1 MKRMKK
7 KRIRI
12 KPMPIVEVLPGIVL
26 MAVLF
31 GMLVWVI
38 SENLPDLSTV
48 YAQEI
53 AGEVLNTE
61 SPETS
66 DNGENS
72 ETQEEAVTTEST
84 EISNTENTEEAES
97 TENAGSTEDTEIS
110 ESTEAV
116 DGTESTEEPEPP
128 KCICTDTCQVHGFN
142 AECEVCNADFEKC
155 SYISPNVKIAIITPS
170 GWHNESAKVE
180 VSVTDTVN
188 SGNFAI
194 QSVKAK
200 ISQNGSWTDITED
213 MFLEISEDSSVYV
226 LVTDQKGKTYERNR
240 YISCFDKEKPVLNA
254 AVSSGL
260 LSIQAHDTAS
270 GVKAVYVNGYEF
282 TELTNGTLNIRLQQF
297 DAGYEYFTIQ
307 AMDHAGN
314 MSEVYKTENPY
325 YTNPETE
332 NSGTGK
338 NPAEQLPESA
348 EPDKPSDATG
358 TVTGHNKV
366 DSDGEEMEKSNASKE
381 FYTIQTESEKTFYLI
396 IDRTGESE
404 TVYFLTEIDENDLL
418 NVTEKQS
425 ETLPQNSAALESAI
439 PTGNEELLDKE
450 ESSTEIVTETENSTA
465 EDSVMEDETEI
476 AVPQDNSMVV
486 YIVLGVVCVIAI
498 GVGYYLKVYKKKGE
512 NFEEDEEE
520 ENEGWTDDAVSDEE
534 SDSFLE
540 TEEE

>member
-1 MKRMKK
+1 
-7 KRIRI
+7 
-12 KPMPIVEVLPGIVL
+12 MPIVEILPGIVL

-38 SENLPDLSTV
+38 SESLPDLSTV

-53 AGEVLNTE
+53 TGEVLNTK
-61 SPETS
+61 SLETS
-66 DNGENS
+66 DNGENF
-72 ETQEEAVTTEST
+72 ETQEETATTEST
-84 EISNTENTEEAES
+84 EIINTENTEEAEN
-97 TENAGSTEDTEIS
+97 TGSTEDTEIS
-110 ESTEAV
+110 ESTESV
-116 DGTESTEEPEPP
+116 DGTENTEEVEPP
-128 KCICTDTCQVHGFN
+128 KCICTDTCEAHRFN

-155 SYISPNVKIAIITPS
+155 TYISPNVKIAIITPS

-180 VSVTDTVN
+180 VSVSDTVN
-188 SGNFAI
+188 SGNFAV

-307 AMDHAGN
+307 AMDNAGN

-332 NSGTGK
+332 NNTTGK

-348 EPDKPSDATG
+348 ETDKPSNATG

-366 DSDGEEMEKSNASKE
+366 DNDGKEMEKSNASKE

-425 ETLPQNSAALESAI
+425 ETLPKNSAALESAI
-439 PTGNEELLDKE
+439 PTGNKELLNKE
-450 ESSTEIVTETENSTA
+450 ESSTEIVPETENSQA
-465 EDSVMEDETEI
+465 EDTDAEKRETEAI
-476 AVPQDNSMVV
+476 MQKDNSMMV
-486 YIVLGVVCVIAI
+486 YIMLGVVCVIAI
-498 GVGYYLKVYKKKGE
+498 GIGYYLKVYKKKGE

-520 ENEGWTDDAVSDEE
+520 ENEGWTDDASDDEE

>member
-1 MKRMKK
+1 
-7 KRIRI
+7 
-12 KPMPIVEVLPGIVL
+12 MPIVEVLPGIVL

-38 SENLPDLSTV
+38 SESLPDLSTV

-61 SPETS
+61 SPETF

-72 ETQEEAVTTEST
+72 ETQEETATTEST
-84 EISNTENTEEAES
+84 EIINTENTEEI
-97 TENAGSTEDTEIS
+97 ENTEDTEIS

-116 DGTESTEEPEPP
+116 DGTESTEETEPP
-128 KCICTDTCQVHGFN
+128 KCICTDICVVHRFN
-142 AECEVCNADFEKC
+142 EECEVCNTDFEKC
-155 SYISPNVKIAIITPS
+155 AYISPNVKITITTPS

-180 VSVTDTVN
+180 VSVSDTVN

-194 QSVKAK
+194 QSVKVK

-282 TELTNGTLNIRLQQF
+282 TELTNGILNIRLQQF

-307 AMDHAGN
+307 AMDNAGN
-314 MSEVYKTENPY
+314 MSEIYKTENPY

-332 NSGTGK
+332 NSSTGK
-338 NPAEQLPESA
+338 NPVEQLPESA
-348 EPDKPSDATG
+348 EPDKPSSATG

-425 ETLPQNSAALESAI
+425 ETLPKNSAALESAI
-439 PTGNEELLDKE
+439 PTGNEELLNKE
-450 ESSTEIVTETENSTA
+450 ESSTEIATETENATA
-465 EDSVMEDETEI
+465 EDSGAEKQEI
-476 AVPQDNSMVV
+476 EEVTPQDNSMMV
-486 YIVLGVVCVIAI
+486 YIVLGVVCVIAV

-520 ENEGWTDDAVSDEE
+520 ENEGWTDDASDDEE

>member
-1 MKRMKK
+1 MKRIKK
-7 KRIRI
+7 KRIKI
-12 KPMPIVEVLPGIVL
+12 KPMPIVEILPGIVL
-26 MAVLF
+26 MGVLL

-38 SENLPDLSTV
+38 SESLPDFSTV

-53 AGEVLNTE
+53 TGEVLHTE

-97 TENAGSTEDTEIS
+97 SENVGGTEDTEIS
-110 ESTEAV
+110 ESTEVV
-116 DGTESTEEPEPP
+116 DGTESIEEPESP
-128 KCICTDTCQVHGFN
+128 KCICMDTCVVHRFN

-155 SYISPNVKIAIITPS
+155 TYISPNVKIAIITPS

-180 VSVTDTVN
+180 VSVSDTIN
-188 SGNFAI
+188 SGNFTI

-254 AVSSGL
+254 AISSGL

-307 AMDHAGN
+307 AMDNAGN

-332 NSGTGK
+332 NNTTGK

-348 EPDKPSDATG
+348 EPDKPSNATG

-366 DSDGEEMEKSNASKE
+366 DSAGEEMEKSNASKE

-425 ETLPQNSAALESAI
+425 ETLPKNSAALESAI
-439 PTGNEELLDKE
+439 PTGNEELLNKE
-450 ESSTEIVTETENSTA
+450 ESSTEVVTETENSTP
-465 EDSVMEDETEI
+465 EDMAVEKQETET
-476 AVPQDNSMVV
+476 PKDNSTVV
-486 YIVLGVVCVIAI
+486 YIVLAVVCVMAVGI
-498 GVGYYLKVYKKKGE
+498 GYYLKVYKKKEE

-520 ENEGWTDDAVSDEE
+520 ENEGWTDDALDDEE

>member
-1 MKRMKK
+1 MKRIKK
-7 KRIRI
+7 KRIKI
-12 KPMPIVEVLPGIVL
+12 KAMPIVEILPGIVL

-38 SENLPDLSTV
+38 SESLPDLSTV

-53 AGEVLNTE
+53 TGEVLNTK
-61 SPETS
+61 SLETS

-72 ETQEEAVTTEST
+72 ETQEETATTEST
-84 EISNTENTEEAES
+84 EIINTENTEEV
-97 TENAGSTEDTEIS
+97 ENTGSTEDTEIS
-110 ESTEAV
+110 EGTEPV
-116 DGTESTEEPEPP
+116 DGTESTEEVEPP
-128 KCICTDTCQVHGFN
+128 KCICTDTCVVHRFN

-155 SYISPNVKIAIITPS
+155 AYISPNVKIAIITPS

-180 VSVTDTVN
+180 VSVSDTVN
-188 SGNFAI
+188 SGNFAV

-260 LSIQAHDTAS
+260 ISIQAHDTAS

-307 AMDHAGN
+307 AMDNAGN

-332 NSGTGK
+332 NNTTGK
-338 NPAEQLPESA
+338 NPVEQLPESA
-348 EPDKPSDATG
+348 EPDKPSNATG

-425 ETLPQNSAALESAI
+425 ETLPKNSAALESAI
-439 PTGNEELLDKE
+439 PTGNKELLNKE
-450 ESSTEIVTETENSTA
+450 ESSTEIVPETENSTA
-465 EDSVMEDETEI
+465 EDTDAEKQETEAI
-476 AVPQDNSMVV
+476 MQKDNSMMV

-498 GVGYYLKVYKKKGE
+498 GIGYYLKVYKKKVE

-520 ENEGWTDDAVSDEE
+520 ENEGWTDDALDDEE

>member
-1 MKRMKK
+1 MKRIKK

-12 KPMPIVEVLPGIVL
+12 KPMPIVEILPGIVL

-38 SENLPDLSTV
+38 SESMPDLSTV

-53 AGEVLNTE
+53 AGEDLNVE
-61 SPETS
+61 SPELS
-66 DNGENS
+66 NDSKNS
-72 ETQEEAVTTEST
+72 ETQEGTVTTEST
-84 EISNTENTEEAES
+84 EIINTENTEDAES
-97 TENAGSTEDTEIS
+97 SENVGDTEIS
-110 ESTEAV
+110 ESTESV
-116 DGTESTEEPEPP
+116 DGTENTEEVEPP
-128 KCICTDTCQVHGFN
+128 KCICTDTCMVHRLN
-142 AECEVCNADFEKC
+142 AECEICNADFEKC
-155 SYISPNVKIAIITPS
+155 TYISPNVKIAIITPS

-260 LSIQAHDTAS
+260 LSIQAHDTNS

-332 NSGTGK
+332 NNSTGK

-348 EPDKPSDATG
+348 EPDKPSNATG

-366 DSDGEEMEKSNASKE
+366 DSDGKEMEKNNASKE

-425 ETLPQNSAALESAI
+425 ETLPKNSAALESAI
-439 PTGNEELLDKE
+439 PTGNEELINKE
-450 ESSTEIVTETENSTA
+450 ESSTENMVETENSESEA
-465 EDSVMEDETEI
+465 EDKEVETEN
-476 AVPQDNSMVV
+476 VTPQDNSMMV
-486 YIVLGVVCVIAI
+486 YMVLGIVSVVAI
-498 GVGYYLKVYKKKGE
+498 GIGYYLKVYKKKGE

-520 ENEGWTDDAVSDEE
+520 ENEGWTDDAADDEE